1 MVGQTQSHNLLPSKI
16 GTGIL
21 AQQPLAKPG
30 QQAQAAPTMLT
41 QVKTASVARLYQTTK
56 EAGAAPSE
64 APTPT
69 AGSIGASLAGRAA
82 LKVSNQKSPGKSF
95 KSGRGTQSAAQM
107 NTLVG
112 AGVFKQQQLASNKM

>member
-1 MVGQTQSHNLLPSKI
+1 M
-16 GTGIL
+16 
-21 AQQPLAKPG
+21 
-30 QQAQAAPTMLT
+30 
-41 QVKTASVARLYQTTK
+41 ARLYQTTK

-82 LKVSNQKSPGKSF
+82 LKVSNQKSPDKSF
-95 KSGRGTQSAAQM
+95 KSGRGTQLAAQM

-112 AGVFKQQQLASNKM
+112 RGRLQAAAARVLQDVQRASAAFSPKSIGVRAVSVP